1 MDSTEQRLEPNEG
14 PPNAAAATTSPE
26 DAAHILA
33 RLERLDVWSLSAMF
47 IGIIGT
53 GSLFI
58 LYDIF
63 DINVAFV
70 QACTQIVERCTPQTA
85 VDHLGPP
92 VLYHL
97 VGYGIGT
104 LILSPL
110 SDRTGRRHMLMIT
123 MLITGVGSVY
133 SAMAMDMTNLNL
145 SRFITGIGV
154 GADIAVMNVYIN
166 EVAPRRGRAKYT
178 SLIFTMSAV
187 GALVGIW
194 LGLLLTTPA
203 APWPHGLPFALASSA
218 FTSGWRWMFAI
229 GGALAVIAVVCR
241 FELPESPRWLLL
253 RGRIAEA
260 DRVVT
265 AMESRAARKGPLA
278 EPQPLTVS
286 SAADTTG
293 SYLALLRDSRYRLR
307 IPGLLL
313 TMLLGCVVLYTY
325 AGGFT
330 AVLSAQNYSPA
341 EAGMIG
347 AIGTLGFVATGV
359 FTYLYVERLER
370 QQWVWIAAALNLV
383 GGVIIALSGGNLLLA
398 SLGAIV
404 LFFGFN
410 IWVSPMYALTAESF
424 PTRNRTTGYALVDG
438 IGHAGAGAALFLVV
452 PVLPHVSLLGVFAI
466 ISGFLLLAAVA
477 VQFTVRTRNRS
488 LEDISP

>member
-1 MDSTEQRLEPNEG
+1 MEPAEQT
-14 PPNAAAATTSPE
+14 ATSPDSPPSATGE
-26 DAAHILA
+26 PSAAQILA
-33 RLERLDVWSLSAMF
+33 RLERLDVWSLSYMF

-70 QACTQIVERCTPQTA
+70 QACTQVVDGCTPETA
-85 VDHLGPP
+85 VDHLGEP

-97 VGYGIGT
+97 IGYGLGT
-104 LILSPL
+104 LVLSPL

-123 MLITGVGSVY
+123 MLITGIGSVY
-133 SAMAMDMTNLNL
+133 SALATDFTDLNI
-145 SRFITGIGV
+145 SRLVTGIGV

-178 SLIFTMSAV
+178 SLIFTLSAF
-187 GALVGIW
+187 GALIGIW

-203 APWPHGLPFALASSA
+203 APWPHGLPFALASED

-229 GGALAVIAVVCR
+229 GGALAVVAVVSR
-241 FELPESPRWLLL
+241 FELPESPRWLIQ
-253 RGRIAEA
+253 RGRITEA
-260 DRVVT
+260 DRIVS
-265 AMESRAARKGPLA
+265 AMEARAAKHGPLA
-278 EPQPLTVS
+278 DPEPLNVTVK
-286 SAADTTG
+286 AETG
-293 SYLALLRDSRYRLR
+293 SYRSLLRERRYRLR

-313 TMLLGCVVLYTY
+313 TMLLGNVVLYTY

-330 AVLSAQNYSPA
+330 TVLSAQGYSPA
-341 EAGMIG
+341 EAGMVG
-347 AIGTLGFVATGV
+347 AIGTLGFVATGL
-359 FTYLYVERLER
+359 FTYFYVERLER
-370 QQWVWIAAALNLV
+370 QAWVWIAALLNLA
-383 GGVIIALSGGNLLLA
+383 GGAVIALAGDNMLLA
-398 SLGAIV
+398 STGAVV

-410 IWVSPMYALTAESF
+410 IWVSPLYALTAESF

-438 IGHAGAGAALFLVV
+438 LGHAGAGFALLLVV
-452 PVLPHVSLLGVFAI
+452 PLLTRLSLLGVFTV

-477 VQFTVRTRNRS
+477 VRFTPRTRNRR
-488 LEDISP
+488 LEDVSP

>member
-1 MDSTEQRLEPNEG
+1 MESVEQAAGANG
-14 PPNAAAATTSPE
+14 SPPEATSNRSAAQT
-26 DAAHILA
+26 LG
-33 RLERLDVWSLSAMF
+33 RLERLDVWSLSYMF

-70 QACTQIVERCTPQTA
+70 QACTQVVDGCTPQTA
-85 VDHLGPP
+85 VDFLGKP

-97 VGYGIGT
+97 IGYGIGT
-104 LILSPL
+104 LVLSPL
-110 SDRTGRRHMLMIT
+110 SDRIGRRHMLMIT
-123 MLITGVGSVY
+123 MLITGIGSVY
-133 SAMAMDMTNLNL
+133 SALAMDFTNLNI
-145 SRFITGIGV
+145 SRLITGVGV

-178 SLIFTMSAV
+178 SLIFTLSAI
-187 GALVGIW
+187 GALIGIW

-203 APWPHGLPFALASSA
+203 AAWPHGLPFALASNH

-229 GGALAVIAVVCR
+229 GGVLAVVAVVCR
-241 FELPESPRWLLL
+241 FELPESPRWLIQ
-253 RGRIAEA
+253 RNRITEA

-265 AMESRAARKGPLA
+265 AMEARAAQHGPLA
-278 EPQPLTVS
+278 DPEPLTVTVQS
-286 SAADTTG
+286 ETG
-293 SYLALLRDSRYRLR
+293 SYLALFRERRYRLR

-313 TMLLGCVVLYTY
+313 TMLMGNVVLYTY

-330 AVLSAQNYSPA
+330 TVLSAQGYSPA

-347 AIGTLGFVATGV
+347 AIGTLGFVATGL
-359 FTYLYVERLER
+359 FTYYFVERLER
-370 QQWVWIAAALNLV
+370 QTWVWIAAVLNLA
-383 GGVIIALSGGNLLLA
+383 GGSVIALSGSNLLLA
-398 SLGAIV
+398 SAGAVV

-438 IGHAGAGAALFLVV
+438 FGHAGAGAALIMVV
-452 PVLPHVSLLGVFAI
+452 PVLTQLSLLGVFAT

-477 VQFTVRTRNRS
+477 VRFTPRTRNQR
-488 LEDISP
+488 LEDVSP